1 MNDLVKYSEKTFE
14 DIKHTNEYGEE
25 FWYYYFGTSH
35 FLSLVR
41 SITTKGTM
49 SIVYLKD
56 LDTLKIKIPSYDI
69 QRKIAQHISLFD
81 NEITL
86 YKETLKSLIR
96 QHKAMQ
102 QLLLSGIVRL

>member
-1 MNDLVKYSEKTFE
+1 MENDKKTNDRIKGGDVLEVVPQKLVYEGAALAKPDGYPVFIDGACPGDK
-14 DIKHTNEYGEE
+14 
-25 FWYYYFGTSH
+25 
-35 FLSLVR
+35 
-41 SITTKGTM
+41 
-49 SIVYLKD
+49 
-56 LDTLKIKIPSYDI
+56 LKIKIPSYDI